1 MNKQTI
7 KTLKRLYNHIGDYT
21 DYTTEEFEET
31 VKNDWKHGY
40 LTDHMGNDG
49 GYYFW
54 YKDECKSVAIRVD
67 DGEIFTDEKEICN
80 IIGIHYDDK
89 KDC

>member
-7 KTLKRLYNHIGDYT
+7 KTLKRLYSYIGDYT
-21 DYTTEEFEET
+21 DYTTKQFEET
-31 VKNDWKHGY
+31 VKNDWKNCY

-54 YKDECKSVAIRVD
+54 YKDCASGESVAIRVD
-67 DGEIFTDEKEICN
+67 DGEIFTDEKQICD
-80 IIGIHYDDK
+80 IVGIAY
-89 KDC
+89 